1 MRDQTWVTGDGISLD
16 NCSLETFTIPIS
28 TNVLSSNPAEPQHYV
43 IKSVTYDSAPLA
55 HIILIS
61 LLLLLNATCLVE
73 K

>member
-43 IKSVTYDSAPLA
+43 IKSVTCDRSMGFFRVLQFPPLD
-55 HIILIS
+55 
-61 LLLLLNATCLVE
+61 
-73 K
+73 